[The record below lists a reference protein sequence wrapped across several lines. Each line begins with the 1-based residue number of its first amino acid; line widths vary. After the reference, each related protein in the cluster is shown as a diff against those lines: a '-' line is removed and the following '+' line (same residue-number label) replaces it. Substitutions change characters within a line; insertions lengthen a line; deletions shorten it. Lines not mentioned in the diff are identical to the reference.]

1 MDPIIFLHRGRY
13 LPVFAFKPG
22 VVHYDIEKALESRY
36 RNHQKK
42 VKLIARVKS
51 LVSLE
56 WLLHQRYQSLL
67 HPHVKP
73 VMVHIRKPRG

>member
-1 MDPIIFLHRGRY
+1 MDPIIFFHRGRY

-22 VVHYDIEKALESRY
+22 VVPYDIEKALEGRY

-56 WLLHQRYQSLL
+56 WFLHHRYPSPL
-67 HPHVKP
+67 HPHANP
-73 VMVHIRKPRG
+73 VTVHIRKRR

>member
-22 VVHYDIEKALESRY
+22 VVHYDIEKALEHRY

-42 VKLIARVKS
+42 IKLIARAKS
-51 LVSLE
+51 LLSLE
-56 WLLHQRYQSLL
+56 WLLHHRYPSPLQS
-67 HPHVKP
+67 HAKP
-73 VMVHIRKPRG
+73 VTVHIRKRR